1 MSDKAAPSTETRTT
15 SLSNLPPHQG
25 GAEALARLLARA
37 LFAGRW
43 RPGDDFPK
51 EMDLCHHFAVSRN
64 QVRNALAS
72 LTATGLI
79 ERTAGRGSV
88 VRMVDDWH
96 LLDPLVSDWMTGIE
110 SLDASLIREI
120 YAFRYSA
127 EPVVARL
134 AADAAEPADLDR
146 LEAAYQGMC
155 ATADKPGARDLH
167 AEHDVAF
174 HDAIYRASHNLVWRQ
189 MGHLLR
195 PSIIALIQ
203 SSQARVSG
211 EHEGL
216 DDSLARHGRVLE
228 AITRRDGAAAE
239 SAAREVLRRTAIDLA
254 IVPTPSHSHP
264 TPEDSP

>member
-1 MSDKAAPSTETRTT
+1 MPEDTATLDDLPS
-15 SLSNLPPHQG
+15 HHG

-51 EMDLCHHFAVSRN
+51 EMDLCRHFAVSRN

-72 LTATGLI
+72 LTATGLV

-88 VRMVDDWH
+88 VRAVDDWH

-110 SLDASLIREI
+110 SLDASLVREI
-120 YAFRYSA
+120 FAFRYSA
-127 EPVVARL
+127 EPMVARL
-134 AADAAEPADLDR
+134 AAEAAEAADLER

-155 ATADKPGARDLH
+155 DTADAPGARH

-174 HDAIYRASHNLVWRQ
+174 HDAIYRASHNLIWRQ

-203 SSQARVSG
+203 SSQAHVHRR
-211 EHEGL
+211 HAGL
-216 DDSLARHGRVLE
+216 GDSLIRHRRVLE
-228 AITRRDGAAAE
+228 AIRRRDADAAE

-254 IVPTPSHSHP
+254 IVPAPAANHP
-264 TPEDSP
+264 DPEDSP